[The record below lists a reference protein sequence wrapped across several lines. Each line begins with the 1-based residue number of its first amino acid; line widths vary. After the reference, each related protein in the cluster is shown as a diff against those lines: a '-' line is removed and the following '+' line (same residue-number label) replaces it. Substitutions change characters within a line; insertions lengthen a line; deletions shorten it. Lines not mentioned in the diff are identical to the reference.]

1 MVRLIPIIII
11 KDRRLVKGINF
22 KDHKYFGCP
31 LNIVKIFNEKEV
43 DELVI
48 IDISEKKIDFDF
60 LEDVV
65 SESFIPVTYGGSVR
79 NIDEVSNL
87 FKIGIE
93 KISFSTCFFNNLDLI
108 RTVSARYGAQS
119 VVVTL
124 DFKRSLFGNY
134 KLYDF
139 RKKASRKMSIDGA
152 FAILKSLDICEV
164 LVQSVSHESKFSGVD
179 VNLIKLVRQFYKRRF
194 IYTGGISSLDDI
206 RQYFSHYGNS
216 LAVGSFFMM
225 KEAHRAAMISYPG
238 HEFIKDYEN
247 N

>member
-11 KDRRLVKGINF
+11 KERRLVKGINF

-43 DELVI
+43 DELII
-48 IDISEKKIDFDF
+48 IDISDKKIDFEF
-60 LEDVV
+60 LADVV
-65 SESFIPVTYGGSVR
+65 SESFIPVTYGGSIR
-79 NIDEVSNL
+79 NIDEVSAL

-93 KISFSTCFFNNLDLI
+93 KVSFSNCFFNDLDLI
-108 RTVSARYGAQS
+108 RAVSAKYGAQS

-124 DFKRSLFGNY
+124 DFKRAFFGGY

-139 RKKASRKMSIDGA
+139 RKKASQKIRLDEAFSI
-152 FAILKSLDICEV
+152 LNSLDICEV
-164 LVQSVSHESKFSGVD
+164 LVQSVSHESKFCGVD
-179 VNLIKLVRQFYKRRF
+179 VNLINLVKQSYKRRYL
-194 IYTGGISSLDDI
+194 YTGGIASLDDI

-238 HEFIKDYEN
+238 YEFIEDYEN